1 MKNTLDL
8 AFSGTRALNTNQWQ
22 QEGKEGQLAK
32 VMAQL
37 LEVSTTK
44 DAQMFSFNESATE
57 WDGSGKVQIIE
68 LGHHIGYAILIFG
81 FVTIIFLT
89 IAEDD

>member
-1 MKNTLDL
+1 M
-8 AFSGTRALNTNQWQ
+8 G
-22 QEGKEGQLAK
+22 
-32 VMAQL
+32 V
-37 LEVSTTK
+37 V
-44 DAQMFSFNESATE
+44 
-57 WDGSGKVQIIE
+57 VHIIE